1 MVISSDLPEL
11 LASIDA
17 TKRGRR
23 SAAFLD
29 VDRAVV
35 TGHVRD
41 PAPTPTSRRGLG
53 PLRLPERPLSLAE
66 VIRARKGAT
75 EDEMATAG
83 AKAFARKVA
92 DAVYP
97 EVRELVAAH
106 HRKGHQ
112 VVLTS
117 SATRFV
123 IQPLA
128 DAVGADAIVCTEV
141 KVSGGKLTGTLVG
154 PVCAGADKAAAVE
167 RWAGANGVDL
177 GRSVVYAGED
187 AALPL
192 LELVGVPRPVNPAG
206 KVVAAAEHRGWP
218 VARFESRGRP
228 SPETLVRSVAAYGA
242 LLPSMIGG
250 VAVGLL
256 NRDRQEIAAHGVGTY
271 VQRLFAITGVRLEV
285 QGEENLWSQRPAV
298 FIYNHRNNFDPYVA
312 IKLVGR
318 DWGSVAKREIVGPL
332 IGAMQWLTPNVAFLD
347 RSDQEKAIEGL
358 RPVTELLRGGVSVLV
373 APEGTRS
380 VSGQLGRFKK
390 GPFRMAMEAGVPVVP
405 IVIRNA
411 DQVASRGA
419 MIIRPGVIDVAV
431 LPPVDVSGWDR
442 DDIDERID
450 EVRRMYEATLA
461 EWPSKASG

>member
-11 LASIDA
+11 LGSIDA
-17 TKRGRR
+17 TTRGKR

-35 TGHVRD
+35 TGVVRD
-41 PAPTPTSRRGLG
+41 PAPTSTSRRGIG
-53 PLRLPERPLSLAE
+53 PLRLPEKPLSLAQ
-66 VIRARKGAT
+66 VIRVRKGAT
-75 EDEMATAG
+75 EDDMASAG
-83 AKAFARKVA
+83 AKAFARKFA

-128 DAVGADAIVCTEV
+128 DALGADAVVCTEV

-177 GRSVVYAGED
+177 GRSFAYAGED
-187 AALPL
+187 DALPL
-192 LELVGVPRPVNPAG
+192 LELVGTPRPTNPSG
-206 KVVAAAEHRGWP
+206 KVAASAEQRGWP

-242 LLPSMIGG
+242 LLPSMLGG
-250 VAVGLL
+250 VAMGLL
-256 NRDRQEIAAHGVGTY
+256 NRDRHEIAQHGVATY
-271 VQRLFAITGVRLEV
+271 VQRLFAITGVRLDV
-285 QGEENLWSQRPAV
+285 QGEEHVWSQRPAV

-318 DWGSVAKREIVGPL
+318 DWGSVAKKEIAGPL
-332 IGAMQWLTPNVAFLD
+332 IGAMQWLTPNIAFLD

-358 RPVTELLRGGVSVLV
+358 QPVTELLRSGVSVLV

-411 DQVASRGA
+411 DQVASREA
-419 MIIRPGVIDVAV
+419 MIIRPGTIDVAV
-431 LPPVDVSGWDR
+431 LPPVDVSGWTSDGV
-442 DDIDERID
+442 DARIE
-450 EVRRMYEATLA
+450 EVRQMYASTLA
-461 EWPSKASG
+461 EWPSKSSA